1 MTAVM
6 EVRESYINAAFDEID
21 AKYGSMD
28 NFLKEKLGLTDAKK
42 RTTKKKPIFIKKSK
56 PLKKGFFFL
65 RTNRI

>member
-42 RTTKKKPIFIKKSK
+42 RTTKKSLSL
-56 PLKKGFFFL
+56 LKK
-65 RTNRI
+65 